1 MTETMDTQKLESV
14 LTLAE
19 DYVIRPT
26 FDSSDVGSAICV
38 LEDALHT
45 ALNNAPIWFADGNV
59 KQWALCMNNAVQ
71 FREALYWLK
80 NREVSFDAVQAE
92 RDKNSPQNI
101 KGKLK
106 DGLFPASMPDEVREI
121 IKKWKVVSKSPY
133 SDSFYDIT
141 NKSWGEDPDGFMRV
155 ADHWNFETRMDDGR
169 VHAKTDKPVQN
180 NKQWAL
186 GKYDADKGVYH
197 IINIWDYEKDEDNSR
212 FKAQMEARDKAF
224 KKA

>member
-38 LEDALHT
+38 LEDALRT

-106 DGLFPASMPDEVREI
+106 DGLFELLFNV
-121 IKKWKVVSKSPY
+121 
-133 SDSFYDIT
+133 
-141 NKSWGEDPDGFMRV
+141 
-155 ADHWNFETRMDDGR
+155 GR
-169 VHAKTDKPVQN
+169 
-180 NKQWAL
+180 
-186 GKYDADKGVYH
+186 
-197 IINIWDYEKDEDNSR
+197 
-212 FKAQMEARDKAF
+212 
-224 KKA
+224 